1 MYKCSSNQ
9 SGDLAESI
17 VIADIIKRGYVPLLP
32 TSRDHIYDILVE
44 RNYPKFGAPIFE
56 TIQVKCLRG
65 AWVHTSTRPQGN
77 FERVSVNGKPR
88 NSTSYADYCIA
99 WIAGVDTS
107 SEKIYYYPLE
117 VYRQHER
124 INVKKIAP
132 TDFGYR
138 DVPSSRQP
146 QTPDDTTAPV
156 EESQGLWSPSEKIL
170 RGEESHAEKQ

>member
-1 MYKCSSNQ
+1 MYRYNSNQ
-9 SGDLAESI
+9 TADLAEYR
-17 VIADIIKRGYVPLLP
+17 VIADIVKRGYVPLLP

-44 RNYPKFGAPIFE
+44 RNHPKFGPPTFE
-56 TIQVKCLRG
+56 TIQVKCLHG

-77 FERVSVNGKPR
+77 LERVSIGGKFR

-99 WIAGVDTS
+99 WIAAVDAS

-138 DVPSSRQP
+138 DVPSSQQQS
-146 QTPDDTTAPV
+146 QTPDNTAPV
-156 EESQGLWSPSEKIL
+156 EESQGLF
-170 RGEESHAEKQ
+170 

>member
-1 MYKCSSNQ
+1 MYRYSSNQ

-17 VIADIIKRGYVPLLP
+17 VSADIIKRGYVPLLP
-32 TSRDHIYDILVE
+32 TSHGHIYDILVE
-44 RNYPKFGAPIFE
+44 RNHPKFGPPTFE
-56 TIQVKCLRG
+56 TIQVKCVRG
-65 AWVHTSTRPQGN
+65 GCVHTSTRPQGN

-88 NSTSYADYCIA
+88 NSTFYADYCIA

-117 VYRQHER
+117 VYRQYER
-124 INVKKIAP
+124 INVKKIEP
-132 TDFGYR
+132 TDFGCR

-156 EESQGLWSPSEKIL
+156 EESQGVWS
-170 RGEESHAEKQ
+170 G

>member
-1 MYKCSSNQ
+1 MYKCRSNQ

-56 TIQVKCLRG
+56 TIQVKCLRRG
-65 AWVHTSTRPQGN
+65 SGRYDRSRWVYTSTRPQAN
-77 FERVSVNGKPR
+77 FERVSINGKPR

-99 WIAGVDTS
+99 WIAGVDAS

-156 EESQGLWSPSEKIL
+156 EESQGLWSV
-170 RGEESHAEKQ
+170 